1 MTLDEIIE
9 GFQSVDIE
17 MRLELLLDYSKQL
30 PVIGER
36 YRAERDA
43 GLHRVVECMSP
54 VFLWMERIDGKDGGD
69 GDGIH
74 IIADVAEE
82 APTVKGFLAIIIEAF
97 DGKSVEEVRSIPLD
111 LVHLLGLSSVIRMN
125 RAQGISA
132 VIMRIRRAA
141 EQCALEGAEEVAK
154 GAMKGRAD

>member
-1 MTLDEIIE
+1 VGMTLDEIIE
-9 GFQSVDIE
+9 GFQSVNIE

-30 PVIGER
+30 PVISER
-36 YRAERDA
+36 YRVERDA
-43 GLHRVVECMSP
+43 GLHRVPECMSP
-54 VFLWMERIDGKDGGD
+54 VFLWMERIEGDGG
-69 GDGIH
+69 GRIH

-97 DGKSVEEVRSIPLD
+97 DGRPVEEVRTIPLD

-132 VIMRIRRAA
+132 IIMRIRRAA
-141 EQCALEGAEEVAK
+141 EACAVEGAEEVAK

>member
-30 PVIGER
+30 PAIGER
-36 YRAERDA
+36 YQAERDA

-54 VFLWMERIDGKDGGD
+54 VFLWMERIERDDGRGGGD
-69 GDGIH
+69 GGGRIH

-97 DGKSVEEVRSIPLD
+97 DGRLVEEVRSVPLD

-132 VIMRIRRAA
+132 IITRIRRAA
-141 EQCALEGAEEVAK
+141 EACAVE
-154 GAMKGRAD
+154 

>member
-1 MTLDEIIE
+1 MGMTLDEIIE

-30 PVIGER
+30 PVISER

-43 GLHRVVECMSP
+43 GLHRVPECMSP
-54 VFLWMERIDGKDGGD
+54 VFLWMERIEGD
-69 GDGIH
+69 DKENDCIR

-97 DGKSVEEVRSIPLD
+97 DGKPVEEVRTIPLD
-111 LVHLLGLSSVIRMN
+111 LVHLLDLSSVIRMN

-132 VIMRIRRAA
+132 IITRIRRAA
-141 EQCALEGAEEVAK
+141 EACAVE
-154 GAMKGRAD
+154 